1 MPLVGIA
8 SGISSGRGVLLVL
21 QWIPLCLFCGCLA
34 LQLVLDLLCLLL
46 RVGVCLN
53 CFSLSAH
60 SRLQFRRSVLLRQR
74 RDGSPRSGTVSHRQ
88 LCSRFPTSALR
99 RRVCGGAWAWS
110 RRDPYSYH
118 FRGWWRMD
126 LGCGA
131 ASAGVNTAG
140 VARKLSFC
148 PWPCQWRRVR
158 SAHQR

>member
-21 QWIPLCLFCGCLA
+21 EWIPLCLFCGCLA

-53 CFSLSAH
+53 CFSLSGFCFA
-60 SRLQFRRSVLLRQR
+60 SAEMAAPGPAQYPI
-74 RDGSPRSGTVSHRQ
+74 GHRQ
-88 LCSRFPTSALR
+88 LCSRFPASALR

-110 RRDPYSYH
+110 RRDPYSCH
-118 FRGWWRMD
+118 FRRWWRMD